1 MALFLAQQAIHEFNS
16 QVAEAWAKGR
26 LENGSPEMEGMLSA
40 VAWLIKNMQR
50 HWKGLAAK
58 ERDALRDGVCQA
70 LELATCMS
78 VLRTEEQAKEEE
90 ELLPAPQKG
99 TERKVQAKVWN
110 ELNTFTLDDA
120 LKKATDETEREIW
133 QFAIAVCFLDYLCEI
148 KCQNSKLHRLL
159 LGENPANLFATK
171 SPRMLLQLQ
180 AQADRMFSMM
190 VLAWYDQTYAKCLLL
205 NNDLRQAIAARVKGM
220 LLTQQD
226 DDYIRSC
233 GAQLRKWAAPEVRQL
248 RGLEVGVQLSRYYEL
263 DNEQLSQ
270 TVHDILALCI
280 EFTRDFVLT
289 KDSILVEHFLVL
301 LRAWDKLENMDHMGD
316 AIGKLIQC
324 IFLCSTHHSVP
335 KGIRCVALDLLINW
349 YKKYPSIFHKSYN
362 NTALQTLKS
371 FAGPH
376 DPDISIDEAL
386 TKQAFKARTRYLRK
400 PLVLVEGVMF
410 SVLMM
415 DEDLSDYNAATEFL
429 GHLTSDVPPAN
440 DLIFALLPTLLS
452 SQRWQMRWT
461 AWIIVGGAASNLD
474 HSQFKAIISQ
484 MREESV
490 NDTEPRVRWVM
501 CAALGQLCA
510 KLPYFVKDDWSQKA
524 AILAHDL
531 IVHDTSA
538 KVRSHAC
545 SIVALFCQSP
555 DVLTI
560 NAFLTDSLLKLLRKE
575 LSKSSN
581 DFPELKRR
589 AAQALDSLGNKL
601 LFPKKDRI
609 LPLFYRLAEYAQQTK
624 DDRLAVIVAQ
634 KLADRGVSNYDKD
647 GAKAIQLLLGVD
659 DHYSKSVTKEKHVAL
674 PRMCTALGPRFAPF
688 MSTTISQYLAL
699 LKDTSFSAPFHRV
712 ICKALCVIAENQKE
726 CFRPYLQ
733 SIVEALLELFINA
746 TQRQLQHEIFLT
758 LPVYLAVDDNP
769 ESVSM
774 IVKRFVQAATKAINV
789 TRDYGLVST
798 VAIGLR
804 LVIPKQ
810 RFDDLFARPCFEL
823 CQAIL
828 TYIGKEW
835 DKVRKT
841 ARTAQEQKQQI
852 SDEVAPLVSQLV
864 ELCKHCKDCSE
875 GFFAF
880 LDDLHSPY
888 PLFLQLIVAQ
898 VDVTPVA
905 HWSLHVKPF
914 FAHVI
919 AQPRPTIPTLRALA
933 ARECLRQAQQTP
945 TTASSPRLPEDLREY
960 LETHHRCGLC
970 RRPYLEAVLVG
981 RGAAPSTAK
990 WKQHA
995 LCRPFWA
1002 LCSFDCLA
1010 EARSWSSTTS
1020 KIIGLDTEKTCEVLL
1035 HALLS
1040 E

>member
-1 MALFLAQQAIHEFNS
+1 MELLLAQRAIHEFNS
-16 QVAEAWAKGR
+16 QVAGAWAKGR
-26 LENGSPEMEGMLSA
+26 LQNGSPEMEGMLSA
-40 VAWLIKNMQR
+40 VAWLIKNMQW

-133 QFAIAVCFLDYLCEI
+133 QFAIAVCFLDYLCGI
-148 KCQNSKLHRLL
+148 QCQNSKLHRLL
-159 LGENPANLFATK
+159 LGEDPANLFATK

-190 VLAWYDQTYAKCLLL
+190 VLSWYDQTYAKCLLL
-205 NNDLRQAIAARVKGM
+205 NNDLRQAIAARVEGM
-220 LLTQQD
+220 LQTQQD
-226 DDYIRSC
+226 NDYIRSC
-233 GAQLRKWAAPEVRQL
+233 GARLRKWAAPEVRQL

-280 EFTRDFVLT
+280 KFTRDFVLT

-335 KGIRCVALDLLINW
+335 KGIRCVALDLLVNW

-386 TKQAFKARTRYLRK
+386 TKQAFKARARYLRK
-400 PLVLVEGVMF
+400 PLVLVEGIMF

-415 DEDLSDYNAATEFL
+415 VSDLPNDPSWALRCTEDEDLSDYNAATEFL
-429 GHLTSDVPPAN
+429 GHITSDVPPAN

-461 AWIIVGGAASNLD
+461 AWIIVRGAASNLD
-474 HSQFKAIISQ
+474 HSQFKAIISLSASQ

-538 KVRSHAC
+538 NGLARQKSTRGTE
-545 SIVALFCQSP
+545 
-555 DVLTI
+555 TI
-560 NAFLTDSLLKLLRKE
+560 
-575 LSKSSN
+575 
-581 DFPELKRR
+581 
-589 AAQALDSLGNKL
+589 
-601 LFPKKDRI
+601 
-609 LPLFYRLAEYAQQTK
+609 
-624 DDRLAVIVAQ
+624 
-634 KLADRGVSNYDKD
+634 
-647 GAKAIQLLLGVD
+647 
-659 DHYSKSVTKEKHVAL
+659 
-674 PRMCTALGPRFAPF
+674 
-688 MSTTISQYLAL
+688 
-699 LKDTSFSAPFHRV
+699 
-712 ICKALCVIAENQKE
+712 
-726 CFRPYLQ
+726 
-733 SIVEALLELFINA
+733 
-746 TQRQLQHEIFLT
+746 
-758 LPVYLAVDDNP
+758 
-769 ESVSM
+769 SM

-810 RFDDLFARPCFEL
+810 HFDDLFARPCFEL

-852 SDEVAPLVSQLV
+852 SDEVAPLVSQFV

-905 HWSLHVKPF
+905 HWSLHVEPF
-914 FAHVI
+914 FTHVS

-933 ARECLRQAQQTP
+933 ARENLRQAQQTP
-945 TTASSPRLPEDLREY
+945 TTASSPRLPEDLRDY
-960 LETHHRCGLC
+960 LEIHHRCGLC

-1020 KIIGLDTEKTCEVLL
+1020 KIIGLDTEKTCKVLL